1 MQPIGRNNITH
12 NIIIYAV
19 DALAA
24 LAESAKGVVSG
35 RWSVASGQDRHL
47 LARTANKGKHL
58 R

>member
-24 LAESAKGVVSG
+24 LVESAKGVVSG
-35 RWSVASGQDRHL
+35 QWLVVSGQDRRP